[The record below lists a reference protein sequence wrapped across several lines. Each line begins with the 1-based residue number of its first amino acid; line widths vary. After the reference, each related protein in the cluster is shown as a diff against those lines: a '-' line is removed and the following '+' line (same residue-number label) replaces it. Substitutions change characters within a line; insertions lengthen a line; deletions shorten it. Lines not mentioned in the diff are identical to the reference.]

1 MKLYKKKKSQ
11 FWYYDFAVAG
21 KRYRGST
28 EETNR
33 NRATTIASIKM
44 SKLID
49 AGDDPIP
56 KKSPTLDEL
65 AVKFL
70 GFVDQSGRESKTK
83 TYYKTG
89 WRLLES
95 ASLRNMQSTPLRNM
109 RIDGITAE
117 VLDIIDL
124 PGSPSN
130 ANCALRTLR
139 RMLRL
144 AEGSWGLIRKTP
156 KFVLRA
162 EQGRELLLDEVC
174 EQKLLAAAKKLKWR
188 KKTFELFRDVVALM
202 RETGMRNER
211 ELFQV
216 LIENVDRN
224 KKVIFVPESKT
235 AAGRREVPITNRAL
249 DVLVSR
255 IGERRAGW
263 LFPSKRNKTGHL
275 KTMNKYFR
283 IARRAAKLPEDL
295 VLYCGRHDF
304 GTTAMNLTGNLAMVM
319 KAMGQKDVK
328 TAMRY
333 QHPDTNTLRE
343 AMNNRGSRQQ
353 QPARYQ

>member
-1 MKLYKKKKSQ
+1 MKLFKKKKSQ
-11 FWYYDFAVAG
+11 FLHYDFTVGG

-28 EETNR
+28 GETNK
-33 NRATTIASIKM
+33 NRATTIASMKL

-56 KKSPTLDEL
+56 KKTPTLAEL

-70 GFVDQSGRESKTK
+70 GFVDQTERKSKTK
-83 TYYKTG
+83 TYYRSG
-89 WRLLES
+89 WRLLE
-95 ASLRNMQSTPLRNM
+95 STPLRNM

-117 VLDIIDL
+117 LLNVIPL

-144 AEGSWGLIRKTP
+144 AESTWGLIRKTP

-162 EQGRELLLDEVC
+162 EQGRRQVLTEAF
-174 EQKLLAAAKKLKWR
+174 EQKLLAAAGKLKWR
-188 KKTFELFRDVVALM
+188 KKTFALFSDVVILM

-216 LIENVDRN
+216 LIENIDRN
-224 KKVIFVPESKT
+224 KKVIFVPDSKT
-235 AAGRREVPITNRAL
+235 ASGRREVPITNRAL

-255 IGERRAGW
+255 IGERRTGW

-304 GTTAMNLTGNLAMVM
+304 GTQGVKLTGNLPLVM
-319 KAMGQKDVK
+319 KAMGHKDIK
-328 TAMRY
+328 TALRY
-333 QHPDTNTLRE
+333 QHPDTDTLRE
-343 AMNNRGSRQQ
+343 AMNDRGQKQQ
-353 QPARYQ
+353 QPVRYQ

>member
-95 ASLRNMQSTPLRNM
+95 TPLRNM

-117 VLDIIDL
+117 VLDIITL
-124 PGSPSN
+124 SGSPSN

-144 AEGSWGLIRKTP
+144 AESPWGLIRKTP

-162 EQGRELLLDEVC
+162 EQGRRQVLNEVY
-174 EQKLLAAAKKLKWR
+174 EQKLLAAALKLKWR
-188 KKTFELFRDVVALM
+188 KKTFGLFRDVVALM

-224 KKVIFVPESKT
+224 KKVIFVPDSKT

-255 IGERRAGW
+255 IGERREGW
-263 LFPSKRNKTGHL
+263 LFLSKRNKTGHL

-283 IARRAAKLPEDL
+283 LARRAAKLPEDL

-304 GTTAMNLTGNLAMVM
+304 GTQGVKLTGNLPLVM
-319 KAMGQKDVK
+319 KAMGHKDIK
-328 TAMRY
+328 TALRY

-343 AMNNRGSRQQ
+343 AMNDRGAKQP